1 MVGSSATPPS
11 LRSPRQHET
20 STLDDQ
26 GSTASRSNPH
36 RSRREPFRRAAHRW
50 RVQHRDVP
58 ARPGKVVGFL
68 PTSQNGAL
76 FSPRGQQRPRR
87 NRAPECAKVERNHL
101 PKLRTV
107 ARAGM
112 DGSRVHAPPRRVLA
126 TLCAHAHGGSPALG
140 WFPSYLQLRGGRARS
155 VRARPKCNSKTVQ
168 QDLRPHTPAALRDG
182 LMMRKQQGQCG

>member
-1 MVGSSATPPS
+1 MGAVRLLLLCG
-11 LRSPRQHET
+11 
-20 STLDDQ
+20 
-26 GSTASRSNPH
+26 
-36 RSRREPFRRAAHRW
+36 RRGNTRLQRLTIKVPQLHAAVRAARGESHSVAPHIDGEYSIAMSLHDRGRW
-50 RVQHRDVP
+50 RV
-58 ARPGKVVGFL
+58 FL

-76 FSPRGQQRPRR
+76 FSPRGQQRPPR
-87 NRAPECAKVERNHL
+87 NRARECAKVERNHL

-155 VRARPKCNSKTVQ
+155 ARARPKCNSKTVQ